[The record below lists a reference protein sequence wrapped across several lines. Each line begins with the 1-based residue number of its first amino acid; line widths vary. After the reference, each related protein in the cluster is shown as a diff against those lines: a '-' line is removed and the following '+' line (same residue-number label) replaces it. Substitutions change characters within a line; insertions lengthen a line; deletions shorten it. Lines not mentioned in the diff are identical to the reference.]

1 MGAPRIPPSLV
12 ESWGWNESAASLQ
25 EAAMVSDMLQ
35 AKPLCST
42 NATKE
47 AVLAEL
53 SSADCV
59 HFAANLSWNLGA
71 VVLSPGEILD
81 SSNKRFYSNAS
92 AAEDLEASDEDTMAN
107 NIEVPPL
114 SDFVLSA
121 ADVLN
126 LKLNAKL
133 VVLSSYQSVEAISGT
148 AVSQLAN
155 AWLAAGAGAVLI
167 SLWPVPETATKI
179 LLRAFYSALLQGARV
194 ARALAEAMQTV
205 QHTKHFAHP
214 ANWAGFLLVGSNI
227 RLSNKVA
234 LIGQALGE
242 LLKTPDK
249 CRDALRVCLHLVEKS
264 LQRIHRGQKNAMY
277 TTQKSIDNKAGP
289 VIGWKDLLM
298 AVGFRFEPSA
308 NGIPSS
314 VFFPQSDPEDRLS
327 QCSASLQALLALS
340 PTSLHAL
347 SKLVSNAEIAEDIIG
362 VMRNVVAQFP
372 AKLTSTFEM
381 DPIVEVPL
389 SVQLWRVGGCH
400 ELLASLGFDLMEVGQ
415 DEVTLRTGK
424 QANRRNCQFVLQAL
438 LALFGKRKDNCYDF
452 WPVSNPT
459 FNFFSTDTHEAPTSL
474 GMESSSS
481 TESLTDDRSEVAA
494 PSQRTS
500 GSVKGAVVTLPSDDD
515 MNCSASVVSLSS
527 RVNPPLPSRRGVAS
541 FLSSGSAFTS
551 YVRRRG
557 EPDGGGNDG
566 HDPRSHYSNQVA
578 IQSVMSPALEC
589 NPMNNSV
596 DSDFSD
602 SCYAA
607 MPTPAPVMTAT
618 RKMILSNGTFAGLRG
633 QVKVS
638 RPGGGTES
646 DAAFTPSPPVTN
658 QQQQGLDSNVSL
670 ALAHQTRIRT
680 LYAGNTAGASANGAG
695 NGPVD
700 ALRSKSGRRPDSS
713 SSASSATD
721 WEGSGHAT
729 VLRRGLVN
737 PHQSNLQPSGAQTLG
752 PPMPQ
757 PRHKLPLV
765 DSLRPLMPV
774 YNNMSNLTA
783 ALGDILNGALDHST
797 SSDSEI
803 ERGFE
808 MMKLRSGATSKKAS
822 TNSVG
827 RKMNA
832 PLMDRLSVRSEN
844 TGMMTTSLMSN
855 GSNTGKRLA
864 PVADQEENSPS
875 GQHQQQ
881 QQQQKLYLSANEA
894 LLECFAECTPGPSSS
909 GMAEK
914 KEAMKVMTKEPM
926 KAHHHH
932 HHQQQQQTLQLQ
944 PSTSGQQPGTST
956 HIHQKDSIMMRQMVN
971 REMTPT
977 ISDVY
982 HERNLGLGL
991 APSLSKLLLSKNYH
1005 DEMDLKGGS
1014 GGAGSSSSSSIK
1026 STSTMI
1032 DSVNVADV
1040 SANAQSPNNSAS
1052 SVNGGGTLCPMCNT
1066 PESVCTCNKIMT
1078 MATMVVTT
1086 GPAVKKPSSK
1096 PWLSNVNTNL
1106 VNASDLT
1113 TADILER
1120 QKSKSNGGAI
1130 SGEDEIIVESSS
1142 TKSVTGN
1149 ESPQF
1154 SELSRR
1160 DEGDGRSVADSN
1172 CSGSF
1177 KIDKQQQQNQ
1187 QSGTANNKPGQGS
1200 AQILPN
1206 AINVQK

>member
-1 MGAPRIPPSLV
+1 
-12 ESWGWNESAASLQ
+12 
-25 EAAMVSDMLQ
+25 MVSDMLQ

-53 SSADCV
+53 PSADCV

-92 AAEDLEASDEDTMAN
+92 AAEDLEASDEDNMAN
-107 NIEVPPL
+107 TIEVPPL

-121 ADVLN
+121 SDILN

-148 AVSQLAN
+148 AVSELAN
-155 AWLAAGAGAVLI
+155 AWLAAGARAVLI

-214 ANWAGFLLVGSNI
+214 ANWAGFLLVGANI

-234 LIGQALGE
+234 LIGQALCE

-289 VIGWKDLLM
+289 VTGWKDLLM

-340 PTSLHAL
+340 PTSLLAL
-347 SKLVSNAEIAEDIIG
+347 SKLINSAEIAEDIIG
-362 VMRNVVAQFP
+362 VLRNVVAQFP
-372 AKLTSTFEM
+372 TKPVSSFEM
-381 DPIVEVPL
+381 EPIIEVPL
-389 SVQLWRVGGCH
+389 SVQLWRVAGCH

-415 DEVTLRTGK
+415 DQVTLRTGK

-438 LALFGKRKDNCYDF
+438 LALFGKLLNF
-452 WPVSNPT
+452 VFLTVTLLILTNPL
-459 FNFFSTDTHEAPTSL
+459 FSTDTQEAPTSL
-474 GMESSSS
+474 GLESSSS
-481 TESLTDDRSEVAA
+481 TESLTDDDRSEVAA

-500 GSVKGAVVTLPSDDD
+500 GSVKGAVGGQLSAADDD
-515 MNCSASVVSLSS
+515 MNCSASVVSMSS
-527 RVNPPLPSRRGVAS
+527 RINPPLPSRRGVS
-541 FLSSGSAFTS
+541 NFLSSGSAFTS

-566 HDPRSHYSNQVA
+566 QDLRSHYSNQVA

-589 NPMNNSV
+589 NPMNNAT

-607 MPTPAPVMTAT
+607 MPTPAPVMTAN
-618 RKMILSNGTFAGLRG
+618 RKMILSNGTFSGLRG
-633 QVKVS
+633 TLKVS

-646 DAAFTPSPPVTN
+646 DAAFTPSPPVPN
-658 QQQQGLDSNVSL
+658 QQQPQHQGMDSNVSL

-680 LYAGNTAGASANGAG
+680 LYSASSGGQQPNNG
-695 NGPVD
+695 GPSD
-700 ALRSKSGRRPDSS
+700 TLRSKSGRRPDSS

-729 VLRRGLVN
+729 VLRRGLGGHSN
-737 PHQSNLQPSGAQTLG
+737 QQQPGQSMG

-783 ALGDILNGALDHST
+783 ALGDILNGALDQST

-808 MMKLRSGATSKKAS
+808 MMKLRSGAGNKKNPSS
-822 TNSVG
+822 TAG
-827 RKMNA
+827 RKVSA

-844 TGMMTTSLMSN
+844 TGMMTTSLMSSGPN
-855 GSNTGKRLA
+855 AGKRLST
-864 PVADQEENSPS
+864 VADQEEGGSS
-875 GQHQQQ
+875 GHHQQQQ

-894 LLECFAECTPGPSSS
+894 LLECFAECAPGPSSS
-909 GMAEK
+909 GMGEK
-914 KEAMKVMTKEPM
+914 KDANKVLNKEPI
-926 KAHHHH
+926 KTHHHH
-932 HHQQQQQTLQLQ
+932 HHQAHSLQLQ
-944 PSTSGQQPGTST
+944 PATSGQQQVSAPGTTT
-956 HIHQKDSIMMRQMVN
+956 HVHQKSDSIMLRQLN

-1005 DEMDLKGGS
+1005 DEMDLKGTS
-1014 GGAGSSSSSSIK
+1014 GGAGSSSSSSMK

-1032 DSVNVADV
+1032 DSVTVADLDV
-1040 SANAQSPNNSAS
+1040 SAVSQSANNSATGTTT
-1052 SVNGGGTLCPMCNT
+1052 NGGAPCPMCNNV
-1066 PESVCTCNKIMT
+1066 ESVCTCNKIMT

-1120 QKSKSNGGAI
+1120 QKFKSTAGAI
-1130 SGEDEIIVESSS
+1130 SGEDEIIVESS
-1142 TKSVTGN
+1142 KSVTGN

-1177 KIDKQQQQNQ
+1177 KIDQQQQQ
-1187 QSGTANNKPGQGS
+1187 QPAAPGNNNKKSGQGGPAS
-1200 AQILPN
+1200 QMLPN